1 MKLLSDL
8 LESCDPLKVVGSI
21 NIDIKKL
28 DFDSRKV
35 ESESLFFAREG
46 TQVDGHQF
54 IPKAIAAGAKAIVCE
69 NLPGDLPQGVCFV
82 QVRSTAETMG
92 KMASHFFD
100 HPSEKL
106 RLIGVTGTNGKT
118 TTVTLLYDLF
128 VKLGYKC
135 GLLSTVQNQVAGV
148 TVPATHTT
156 PDVIAINALLQDMVE
171 AGCTYAFMEVSS
183 HAVDQRRIAG
193 LQFRAAVFTN
203 MSHDHLDYHGT
214 FAAYIQ
220 AKKRFFDDLPKSAF
234 ALVNIDDKRGRV
246 MVQNTKASVQ
256 TYSLL
261 KMADFRGKII
271 ENSLLGLHLRLG
283 EQEVYTRLIGGFNAY
298 NLLAAYGVA
307 RLMEEEEVA
316 VLQAISSLKAAEG
329 RFDYVREPRK
339 GIIGIVDYAHTPDA
353 LEKVLETIRQVK
365 DSKSR
370 IVTVVGCG
378 GDRDR
383 AKRPQMAQ
391 IAARNSSQVILTADN
406 PRSEEPDA
414 IIKEMEGGLDE
425 DLKRKTLRITD
436 RRQAI
441 RTACQLAREGD
452 VILVAG
458 KGHEKYQEIKGVKY
472 PFDDKEILK
481 EEFQLD
487 N

>member
-1 MKLLSDL
+1 MKPLNDL
-8 LESCDPLKVVGSI
+8 LESCDPLKVVGPS

-28 DFDSRKV
+28 DFDSRQV
-35 ESESLFFAREG
+35 GPGSLFFARTG
-46 TQVDGHQF
+46 TQLDGHQF
-54 IPKAIAAGAKAIVCE
+54 IPQAIAAGALAVVCE
-69 NLPGDLPQGVCFV
+69 HLPAALPPGVCFV
-82 QVRSTAETMG
+82 KVHSAAETMG
-92 KMASHFFD
+92 QIASRFFD
-100 HPSEKL
+100 YPSEKL
-106 RLIGVTGTNGKT
+106 QLIGVTGTNGKT

-128 VKLGYKC
+128 VALGYKC
-135 GLLSTVQNQVAGV
+135 GLLSTVQNRIAGQVV
-148 TVPATHTT
+148 TATHTT
-156 PDVIAINALLQDMVE
+156 PDVIAINELLQGMVE

-183 HAVDQRRIAG
+183 HAIDQRRIAG
-193 LQFRAAVFTN
+193 LQFQAAVFTN

-214 FAAYIQ
+214 FAAYIR
-220 AKKRFFDDLPKSAF
+220 AKKRFFDDLAGDAF

-246 MVQNTKASVQ
+246 MVQNTRAKVQ

-261 KMADFRGKII
+261 QMADFKGKII

-283 EQEVYTRLIGGFNAY
+283 DQEVYTRLIGGFNAY

-307 RLMEEEEVA
+307 RLMKQAQGA
-316 VLQAISSLKAAEG
+316 VLQAISSLQAAEG
-329 RFDYVREPRK
+329 RFDYLREPRRE
-339 GIIGIVDYAHTPDA
+339 IIAIVDYAHTPDA

-365 DSKSR
+365 NRESR
-370 IVTVVGCG
+370 LITVVGCG

-383 AKRPQMAQ
+383 EKRPRMAR
-391 IAARNSSQVILTADN
+391 IAAENSHQLILTSDN

-414 IIKEMEGGLDE
+414 IIQEMEQGLDE
-425 DLKRKTLRITD
+425 ILRRKTLRITD

-441 RTACQLAREGD
+441 RTACQLAQGGD

-458 KGHEKYQEIKGVKY
+458 KGHEKYQEIKGVRY